1 MSGLDSCYEVSN
13 HQHKKCKAK
22 LDFPTLQTQLDEVKK
37 LRDDLTDAFNKL
49 EIENPKLE
57 TYILEGEL
65 WLARFEATRL
75 RQLYSRPLT
84 MSFDDIERD
93 YCATIEKLESLESK
107 TASICRGC
115 YEIAI
120 NLTGAIPIAIA
131 TLQSALCVP
140 LSDSL
145 RTTDYELMLEKA
157 EEQRISALYA
167 SVELI
172 KELYLEN

>member
-1 MSGLDSCYEVSN
+1 MSGLDSCYEISN
-13 HQHKKCKAK
+13 HEHKNCEAK
-22 LDFPTLQTQLDEVKK
+22 LDFPSLQTQLNEVKK

-57 TYILEGEL
+57 TYILEGQL
-65 WLARFEATRL
+65 WLARFEATAL
-75 RQLYSRPLT
+75 SQLYRRPLT
-84 MSFDDIERD
+84 MSSDDIEGD

-107 TASICRGC
+107 TAGFCRGC

-140 LSDSL
+140 LSDVL
-145 RTTDYELMLEKA
+145 RTADYELMLEKA

-167 SVELI
+167 SVQLI
-172 KELYLEN
+172 KELHLEN